1 MALSA
6 RAPTLVERLRSMQP
20 RARQLA
26 GGLMS
31 SRRTRPRHAGGRDS
45 MSSWLIPTFPMSNCS
60 GCDMCSSLPTA
71 PREDMVVAQRRPL
84 YARQPRLNVT
94 FCGSGHAGK
103 NCLNK

>member
-45 MSSWLIPTFPMSNCS
+45 MSSWLIPTFPM
-60 GCDMCSSLPTA
+60 
-71 PREDMVVAQRRPL
+71 
-84 YARQPRLNVT
+84 
-94 FCGSGHAGK
+94 CGK
-103 NCLNK
+103 VKVMI